1 MKQFV
6 TCEGHFGLV
15 FLYHLRLLMIFIG
28 FPLNMPYYLW
38 RSLYK
43 MARRY
48 KKQCLGSSLFH
59 HGLIKIML
67 VHQLKS
73 QNNDWD
79 SFLTRIGFAN
89 PNILEIDKPVIE
101 ETIIYPTTSTQA
113 CVKGTH
119 SEPLPDPQAA
129 EQTREKNIQP
139 NASVK
144 KMHENYRKC
153 HFKEC

>member
-1 MKQFV
+1 
-6 TCEGHFGLV
+6 
-15 FLYHLRLLMIFIG
+15 
-28 FPLNMPYYLW
+28 
-38 RSLYK
+38 

-48 KKQCLGSSLFH
+48 KKQVLGSSLFH
-59 HGLIKIML
+59 HALIKIML

-73 QNNDWD
+73 HNDDWD
-79 SFLTRIGFAN
+79 SFFTRIGFAN

-101 ETIIYPTTSTQA
+101 ENIIYPTTSTQA

-119 SEPLPDPQAA
+119 SEPLPDPQVV

-144 KMHENYRKC
+144 NA
-153 HFKEC
+153 